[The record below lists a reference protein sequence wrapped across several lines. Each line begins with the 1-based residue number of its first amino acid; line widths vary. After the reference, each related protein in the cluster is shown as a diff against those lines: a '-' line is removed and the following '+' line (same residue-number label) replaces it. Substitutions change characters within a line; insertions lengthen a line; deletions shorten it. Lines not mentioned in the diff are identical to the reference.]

1 MQAAA
6 ISLQFWMASGGPA
19 IDCII
24 QKTDEWN
31 KSQREYQ
38 VVITNTP
45 GAENFAKPARDA
57 LALTKDLQ
65 PTFVLAPEYMTSTLG
80 ASRQIV
86 PVSDILDKDHLKNI
100 ALLVQRTFGDEK
112 GNALSLPLNPA
123 CGILYT
129 NKDLMQK
136 AGKDREFVPRTMEEL
151 EEVCSKLFGLKL
163 VENGYT
169 CAWPA
174 AYLVE
179 VPAAQQDKALVL
191 PDNGFSGKGT
201 YQLSSS
207 WFYNH
212 LMGIR
217 EQVKNKTFVY
227 AGQTNDAKIPFI
239 NQQVAFFMQ
248 GSTHLAN
255 LEKEAKFEVGF
266 GALPTL
272 EKGQTEK
279 YAFPLGG
286 ASIWVMDTEQTKS
299 AIAGVRKY
307 LEYLAGNDVQ
317 KALHEQ
323 AASVPVSVTLPEIMT
338 EFYKTHPLQKAVVDQ
353 TINAK
358 VGQFSYGIRMPNYGA
373 SERKAL
379 FTLIEEI
386 VDIEKTPDDKVLPL
400 LQEFDAKY
408 STK

>member
-6 ISLQFWMASGGPA
+6 ISLQFWMASSGPA
-19 IDCII
+19 IDCLT
-24 QKTDEWN
+24 QKTEEWN
-31 KSQREYQ
+31 NSQDQYK
-38 VVITNTP
+38 VIITNTP
-45 GAENFAKPARDA
+45 GPENFAKPARDA
-57 LALTKDLQ
+57 LALSAEQQ
-65 PTFVLAPEYMTSTLG
+65 PTFVLAPEYMTSQLG
-80 ASRQIV
+80 SSKKII
-86 PVSDILDKDHLKNI
+86 PVADILDQSQLENI

-112 GNALSLPLNPA
+112 GRALSLPLNPA

-129 NKDLMQK
+129 NKALMEK
-136 AGKDREFVPRTMEEL
+136 AGRERDFVPRTMEEL
-151 EEVCSKLFGLKL
+151 EEVCNKLFELNL

-179 VPAAQQDKALVL
+179 VPAAQQNMALAL

-201 YQLSSS
+201 YQLSSQ

-217 EQVKNKTFVY
+217 EQVKSRIFVY

-239 NQQVAFFMQ
+239 NQQVAFYMQ
-248 GSTHLAN
+248 GSTHLVP
-255 LEKEAKFEVGF
+255 LQKEAKFEIGY

-272 EKGQTEK
+272 EKGQKEK

-286 ASIWVMDTEQTKS
+286 ASIWVMDNEQTKL
-299 AIAGVRKY
+299 AVAGVRKF

-323 AASVPVSVTLPEIMT
+323 AASVPVSATLPATIR
-338 EFYKTHPLQKAVVDQ
+338 EFYNTHPLHKAVVEQ
-353 TINAK
+353 TIEAK
-358 VGQFSYGIRMPNYGA
+358 VGEFSRGIRMPNYGTD
-373 SERKAL
+373 RKAL
-379 FTLIEEI
+379 FNLIEKI
-386 VDIEKTPDDKVLPL
+386 VNVKATKDEEVLPL
-400 LQEFDAKY
+400 LQEFDATY
-408 STK
+408 SNN